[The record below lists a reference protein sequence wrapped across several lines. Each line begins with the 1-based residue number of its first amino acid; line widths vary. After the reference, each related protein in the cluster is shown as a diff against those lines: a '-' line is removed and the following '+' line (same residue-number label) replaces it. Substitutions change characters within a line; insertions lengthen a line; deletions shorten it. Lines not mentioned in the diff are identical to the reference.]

1 MNDTPL
7 SDAPGPGAEP
17 AAVGM
22 TFGAP
27 GQLAALAAIARIAT
41 SDLELRPMLQRIT
54 DALGERFGWELVAL
68 VRIERETDPPSGA
81 GRFVCEAVSSRVS
94 TVVVP
99 GYSRPLGSGV
109 VGRVAADGR
118 SLEIDDAARD
128 PDFVAA
134 AEGIRSEL
142 CVPVRHAGEIVALL
156 NLESARP
163 AAFRG
168 WTPFV
173 EAVADQIAGAVA
185 SARHLE
191 ATRQRA
197 AQLALLSEV
206 SRRAVESD
214 DLPGVLD
221 GIAAAVR
228 EHLDLAL
235 VAIVVAD
242 EAGAEWAHRAF
253 ALRVAQPAP
262 VRPSWPITAGVVGRA
277 IRSGSIQ
284 VVRDVRTDPDYFAV
298 DPAIQGEVC
307 VPIRFGGQIL
317 GAFNFESDDSAIFSA
332 GNLELMRM
340 LADQVAGA
348 IQLALLN
355 SRLRQAHRDLEEV
368 NRRLSEANRHLE
380 RATRV
385 DPLTRVANRRQ
396 FDESLQLEWRR
407 LARLRQPLSL
417 LMVDVDEFKAF
428 NDAYGHPR
436 GDACL
441 RAVAGT
447 LASCFQRA
455 GEVVA
460 RYGGE
465 EFAVILPET
474 SPSEAIGRAETVLE
488 RIRSLAVPHRT
499 SAVASVLTVSLGIAS
514 RVPARH
520 LPAHRLVEAA
530 DRALYAAKAAGRNR
544 YAVAEE
550 ESE

>member
-1 MNDTPL
+1 
-7 SDAPGPGAEP
+7 
-17 AAVGM
+17 M
-22 TFGAP
+22 TFGAS

-81 GRFVCEAVSSRVS
+81 GRFVCEAVSSRVP

-142 CVPVRHAGEIVALL
+142 CVPVRHAGEVVALL

-191 ATRQRA
+191 AMRQRA

-235 VAIVVAD
+235 VAIFVAD

-307 VPIRFGGQIL
+307 VPIRFGGRIL

-348 IQLALLN
+348 IQLSLLN
-355 SRLRQAHRDLEEV
+355 ARLRQAHRDLEEV

-396 FDESLQLEWRR
+396 FDGSLQLGWRR

-465 EFAVILPET
+465 EFAVVLPST
-474 SPSEAIGRAETVLE
+474 AIEGVEVVARRLCQAVRALH
-488 RIRSLAVPHRT
+488 RDHAASLAGPHVT
-499 SAVASVLTVSLGIAS
+499 VSCGASAVVAGHPHAITDLL
-514 RVPARH
+514 
-520 LPAHRLVEAA
+520 AA
-530 DRALYAAKAAGRNR
+530 PDRALFRAKDEGRNR
-544 YAVAEE
+544 CAALPIGANPAPDAAP
-550 ESE
+550 